1 MPDDKIHILPDA
13 HPAGFI
19 FEAVCTWIGFDLATP
34 QGHASVLT
42 SNS

>member
-19 FEAVCTWIGFDLATP
+19 FEAVSLG
-34 QGHASVLT
+34 SVLI
-42 SNS
+42 SRHRKAMLLS